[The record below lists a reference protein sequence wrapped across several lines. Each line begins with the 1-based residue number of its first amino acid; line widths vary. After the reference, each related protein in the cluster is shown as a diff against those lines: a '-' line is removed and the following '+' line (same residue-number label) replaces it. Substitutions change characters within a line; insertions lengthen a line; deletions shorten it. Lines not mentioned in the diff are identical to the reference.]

1 MKENKSL
8 AIVKENIFVKIFKK
22 FKNIFIRNTIE
33 NNELSKNVNSDIVSN
48 SKVNMNQQKNEFLR
62 NIKIKEDTGIIY
74 LKIKLENNEIRA
86 IDLTDEQIDKLQQI
100 YDKEIQQKQNK
111 INKLKKVS

>member
-22 FKNIFIRNTIE
+22 LKNIFMRNTIE

-48 SKVNMNQQKNEFLR
+48 SKVNMNQQKKNF
-62 NIKIKEDTGIIY
+62 
-74 LKIKLENNEIRA
+74 
-86 IDLTDEQIDKLQQI
+86 
-100 YDKEIQQKQNK
+100 
-111 INKLKKVS
+111 